1 MFTRISLES
10 LDGNDLILGD
20 SSKIEQVFTNLISN
34 AIKYSPSGGPVC
46 IRLYEQ
52 SSLLNIE
59 VEDHGLGIPEN
70 AAADIFNKFYRVDNS
85 D

>member
-20 SSKIEQVFTNLISN
+20 SSKIEQVLISN

-85 D
+85 E